1 MSGAR
6 RHPEEIRSIVLATG
20 VADLLLPNVAVAE
33 IIGYTDPAPY
43 ASAPPWL
50 LGSVSW
56 RGFPVPLVS
65 LAMANEQPIEVVQSR
80 RPRIVICY
88 TPSGNKALPYVGI
101 VAAESPRLARLSP
114 EVLEPTQ
121 VPAEN
126 PFVLH
131 SLIYAETL
139 AWIPDMDA
147 IERAVIEAKQ
157 T

>member
-6 RHPEEIRSIVLATG
+6 GHPEEIRSIVLATG
-20 VADLLLPNVAVAE
+20 AANLLLPNVAVAE
-33 IIGYTDPAPY
+33 IIGYQDPVPY
-43 ASAPPWL
+43 TSPPPWL

-65 LAMANEQPIEVVQSR
+65 LSMSNEHPIEVAQSR
-80 RPRIVICY
+80 HARIVICY
-88 TPSGNKALPYVGI
+88 TPSGNRTLPYVGI
-101 VAAESPRLARLSP
+101 VATESPRLARLSP